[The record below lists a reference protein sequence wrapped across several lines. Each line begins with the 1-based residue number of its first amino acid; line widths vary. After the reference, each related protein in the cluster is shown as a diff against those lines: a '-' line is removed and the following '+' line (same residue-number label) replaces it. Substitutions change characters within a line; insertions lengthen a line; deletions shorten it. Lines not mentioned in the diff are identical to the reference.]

1 VYGDRVRSTLMRR
14 CSLTALLTF
23 VAAVA
28 AVIPAAAATLRA
40 TYHEAL
46 ARARAGDLDA
56 AEARLR
62 SVLQTDRQDVHARI
76 LLELIGDRRE
86 LRLDEDAFAS
96 TLDGIA
102 RANGRDRRGARQ
114 AFESALEIQPG
125 YAPVLR
131 DLGRLL
137 MDEGDNDGAIS
148 ILARARALDPDDPIT
163 ENNLGLAFGWAGNHD
178 VAIGHFQNA
187 IDLDPAYKSA
197 AHNLGWSLRA
207 VGRELEARAQY
218 ARALELDPDSE
229 ITLGNI
235 LAGSDRTEAVA
246 RDPEAIAELVASIR
260 AGNTRTRTNAV
271 AELARTTESG
281 PAALPLLRDREAMVR
296 IAAVSVFRKAPY
308 ADAVGPLTALL
319 ARDPDSAVR
328 TEAAYA
334 LQHAADTRASAALI
348 RAVGADRAENVR
360 AASAWALARHPG
372 CATARALRAAQRDRI
387 VMVRR
392 SAGESV
398 ARLGGGAARVD
409 PNATDPWLAKVC
421 SGESAPLR

>member
-1 VYGDRVRSTLMRR
+1 MPIMDRPIVTR
-14 CSLTALLTF
+14 CRSLTALVTL
-23 VAAVA
+23 VVAVA
-28 AVIPAAAATLRA
+28 TVIPAAAGTQSAK
-40 TYHEAL
+40 YHEAL

-62 SVLQTDRQDVHARI
+62 SVLQTDKHDVHART
-76 LLELIGDRRE
+76 LLDLIGDRRE
-86 LRLDEDAFAS
+86 LRLGEDAFAS

-102 RANGRDRRGARQ
+102 RANARDRRGARQ
-114 AFESALEIQPG
+114 AFESALELQPE

-148 ILARARALDPDDPIT
+148 ILARALALDPDDPIT
-163 ENNLGLAFGWAGNHD
+163 ENNLGLALGWAGNHD

-187 IDLDPAYKSA
+187 IDLDPGYRSA
-197 AHNLGWSLRA
+197 AHNLGWSLSA

-235 LAGSDRTEAVA
+235 LAGSDQTDAVA
-246 RDPEAIAELVASIR
+246 LDPEAITELVASIR
-260 AGNTRTRTNAV
+260 TGDTRTRTNAV
-271 AELARTTESG
+271 AQLARTTDSG

-296 IAAVSVFRKAPY
+296 IAAVSVFRKAPH
-308 ADAVGPLTALL
+308 AEAVGPLTALL
-319 ARDPDSAVR
+319 ARDPDRAVR

-334 LQHAADTRASAALI
+334 LKHTADTRASAALM
-348 RAVGADRAENVR
+348 RAVGADREENVR
-360 AASAWALARHPG
+360 SAAAWALARHPG

-387 VMVRR
+387 IMVRR
-392 SAGESV
+392 SASKSV
-398 ARLGGGAARVD
+398 ARLGGGAAPVD
-409 PNATDPWLAKVC
+409 PSAPDPWLAKVC
-421 SGESAPLR
+421 AGESAPLP